1 MFNLFTLLF
10 TIVFGVLSI
19 VLFFKLWQMCNDVKK
34 ITYFIES
41 RTKQPTEHP
50 LDVKEATE
58 ETFHVGQ
65 LVVVKAD
72 ESQFRIDEIDS
83 DGYYS
88 KKLNRHF
95 SGDEIEDFEA
105 YWNNKK

>member
-1 MFNLFTLLF
+1 MRCA
-10 TIVFGVLSI
+10 IV
-19 VLFFKLWQMCNDVKK
+19 D
-34 ITYFIES
+34 
-41 RTKQPTEHP
+41 
-50 LDVKEATE
+50 
-58 ETFHVGQ
+58 
-65 LVVVKAD
+65 
-72 ESQFRIDEIDS
+72 